1 MLIEWMEEREGIEED
16 IETQQL
22 MKSVME
28 RVLADEGVEME
39 VMVGVTFVDP
49 ERIREI
55 NRDFRRVDSVTD
67 VLSFP
72 MIDGYVVD
80 ASPAKL
86 LGCVDPETGALEL
99 GDIVICVDR
108 AKEQAE
114 DYGHSVHRELGY
126 LSAHGMLH
134 LLGYDHEY
142 EEERAEMRLRE
153 EKALGALSLTRED

>member
-16 IETQQL
+16 LETQKL
-22 MKSVME
+22 MQTVME
-28 RVLADEGVEME
+28 QVLEDEGIEME
-39 VMVGVTFVDP
+39 TMVGVTFVDP

-55 NRDFRRVDSVTD
+55 NKDFRNVDSVTD

-72 MIDGYVVD
+72 MIDGYVAD

-108 AKEQAE
+108 AKEQAA
-114 DYGHSVHRELGY
+114 DYGHSVRRELGY

-142 EEERAEMRLRE
+142 EEERAEMRQRE
-153 EKALGALSLTRED
+153 EKALSALSLTRED

>member
-1 MLIEWMEEREGIEED
+1 MLIEWMEERQGIEQD
-16 IETQQL
+16 VETQQL
-22 MKSVME
+22 MQTVMQQ
-28 RVLADEGVEME
+28 VLADEGIEME

-55 NRDFRRVDSVTD
+55 NHDFRNVDSVTD

-72 MIDGYVVD
+72 MIDGFAAD

-108 AKEQAE
+108 AREQAA
-114 DYGHSVHRELGY
+114 DYGHSVRRELGY

-142 EEERAEMRLRE
+142 EEERAEMRQRE
-153 EKALGALSLTRED
+153 EQALGALKITRED

>member
-16 IETQQL
+16 LATQNL
-22 MKSVME
+22 MQRVME
-28 RVLADEGVEME
+28 QVLREEGIEME

-55 NRDFRRVDSVTD
+55 NRDFRKIDRVTD

-72 MIDGYVVD
+72 MIDGMLAD
-80 ASPAKL
+80 ATPASL
-86 LGCVDPETGALEL
+86 LGCVDPESGALEL
-99 GDIVICVDR
+99 GDLVICVDR

-114 DYGHSVHRELGY
+114 EYGHSVRRELGY

-134 LLGYDHEY
+134 LLGYDHEE
-142 EEERAEMRLRE
+142 EEERAEMREKE
-153 EKALGALSLTRED
+153 EQALAACCLTRED